1 MKDVVSANNKAKAI
15 GLIAAAPKAGAVPA
29 APEAGAISV
38 APKAGAVPAAPKA
51 GAVPAAAS
59 ETKEAGAVERPSLF
73 CSLDGTCVNPHDA
86 IPLDARDTFARNFM
100 SHFAAALG
108 ESKHAA

>member
-29 APEAGAISV
+29 G
-38 APKAGAVPAAPKA
+38 
-51 GAVPAAAS
+51 AS
-59 ETKEAGAVERPSLF
+59 ETKETGAVERPSLF